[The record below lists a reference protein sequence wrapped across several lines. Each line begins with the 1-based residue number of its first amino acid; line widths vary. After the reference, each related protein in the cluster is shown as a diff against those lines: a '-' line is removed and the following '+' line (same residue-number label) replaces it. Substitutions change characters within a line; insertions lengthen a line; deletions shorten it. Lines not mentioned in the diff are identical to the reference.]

1 MNSLF
6 SSISYYQTYL
16 TSDELLLFLI
26 EKYSFRWLNTSD
38 TRVPSLLL
46 WQLLSWLFFLGNL
59 PRIFYFY
66 GFLFFRSRPVCG
78 YFIFLVRSMDFLP
91 PGLRIF
97 YFSGLIL
104 IFRSADILFC
114 RSANILFFSPG
125 LRTHIMFRWSMI
137 LNFACLWILYFTGLV
152 WILCFAG
159 LWILYFADRWMSYFA
174 DLWILYFPALWI
186 LYLDGLWILFLL
198 VYGYYMLLVYG

>member
-91 PGLRIF
+91 P
-97 YFSGLIL
+97 
-104 IFRSADILFC
+104 RSADILFFRSDFNFPVCGYFILPVCEYFIFFPRPTDAYYVSLVYDIKFCLSMDIIFYWSCMDIMFC
-114 RSANILFFSPG
+114 RSMDIIFCRSMDVIFC
-125 LRTHIMFRWSMI
+125 WSMNI
-137 LNFACLWILYFTGLV
+137 IFFRSMDI
-152 WILCFAG
+152 IFAG
-159 LWILYFADRWMSYFA
+159 LWILYVAGI
-174 DLWILYFPALWI
+174 WIE
-186 LYLDGLWILFLL
+186 
-198 VYGYYMLLVYG
+198 